1 MMFYTDRI
9 ANSAADGQKLGG
21 SANDWDKA
29 AMNTAVAAMKLVLEN
44 VMGVSEPAVPDAPK
58 LLHCKPQSEA
68 RLADIMMS
76 LVDGV
81 NPADSS
87 PALPTADDILT
98 KLEPLVDLLWNEECN
113 AYLIESDVSYKPH
126 HNTVEDNTHIVS
138 ES

>member
-44 VMGVSEPAVPDAPK
+44 VMGVSGAEVPDAPK

-81 NPADSS
+81 NPTDPS
-87 PALPTADDILT
+87 PALPSADDILT
-98 KLEPLVDLLWNEECN
+98 KLEPLVELLWNEECN
-113 AYLIESDVSYKPH
+113 AYLIESDVSYKTKP
-126 HNTVEDNTHIVS
+126 
-138 ES
+138 